1 MNYKLPAF
9 VQGFLTG
16 CFYGSIAA
24 VPALA
29 WALFWKVFFHH
40 VH

>member
-1 MNYKLPAF
+1 MNSKVPAF

-16 CFYGSIAA
+16 TFYGSIAA

-29 WALFWKVFFHH
+29 WVLAKVLFHH
-40 VH
+40 GH